1 MGLRYSVTD
10 SQLPWVEACSW
21 EDELSSTSAL
31 CVCRPGTSVTGKVQ
45 KQRERRRGSREEGM
59 GDVRKLSA
67 EATDD
72 LRGDRNEVA
81 SERAAPAASK
91 TRSEIAKFSIGF

>member
-1 MGLRYSVTD
+1 M
-10 SQLPWVEACSW
+10 A
-21 EDELSSTSAL
+21 
-31 CVCRPGTSVTGKVQ
+31 GKVQ

-72 LRGDRNEVA
+72 LRGGRNEVA
-81 SERAAPAASK
+81 SERAAPLP
-91 TRSEIAKFSIGF
+91 AKHVLK